1 MAVLEAGTKRT
12 FWLSSRRPN
21 DGLALQDRL
30 RRQGLKA
37 AGRGWA
43 QPNWSCRFSLVA
55 ADPVVQEASAGD
67 PAAAA
72 KRLAV
77 LHEVALLDLS
87 DAALGLARRLIAGGG
102 LPQSAG
108 LDATHIAIATVH
120 GIDYLLTWNC
130 RHIANAATRPRIEAL
145 CREAGYQPATICT
158 PDQLLGEEDP
168 A

>member
-1 MAVLEAGTKRT
+1 MAKKPTVYIETSVVSYLTARP
-12 FWLSSRRPN
+12 SRDLIRSAHQ
-21 DGLALQDRL
+21 LVTQQWWEQ
-30 RRQGLKA
+30 RR
-37 AGRGWA
+37 
-43 QPNWSCRFSLVA
+43 RFSLVA